1 MKRFV
6 RVVLASLA
14 AVLCLAAT
22 ATARAQ
28 EIELTGPLKGAP
40 AVRHQRLYRQGR
52 FEIAPTLSF
61 TLLDQYRRTLLVGA
75 LLNYSITDWLGIG
88 VWGGY
93 GVLSST
99 TTLTNEIDTTAP
111 RDALTATQVNHSG
124 TYGNYGYASFKDQ
137 TAILNWVAVPQLTFT
152 PFRGK
157 LAIFNKIFV
166 DTDLSLALGIGFAG
180 IQERGNC
187 GGGNG
192 QPNCS
197 DPATATSAGG
207 FARTSST
214 KVSYG
219 SYALQLTF
227 FPTELF
233 SLGVEYRALPFNW
246 NLSGFDT
253 RGGPPSG
260 NFPDRKITGADDTF
274 QFNQMVTILF
284 GFSLPAKAKISE

>member
-1 MKRFV
+1 M
-6 RVVLASLA
+6 
-14 AVLCLAAT
+14 
-22 ATARAQ
+22 
-28 EIELTGPLKGAP
+28 
-40 AVRHQRLYRQGR
+40 
-52 FEIAPTLSF
+52 
-61 TLLDQYRRTLLVGA
+61 
-75 LLNYSITDWLGIG
+75 
-88 VWGGY
+88 WGGY

-99 TTLTNEIDTTAP
+99 TTLTNEINATAP
-111 RDALTATQVNHSG
+111 RDALTATNVNHSG
-124 TYGNYGYASFKDQ
+124 GYGNYGPAPFADQ

-180 IQERGNC
+180 IQERGDC
-187 GGGNG
+187 GGGGG
-192 QPNCS
+192 QRNCS
-197 DPATATSAGG
+197 DPAS

-214 KVSYG
+214 KISYG

-227 FPTELF
+227 FPSELF

-260 NFPDRKITGADDTF
+260 NFPDRKITSADDTF
-274 QFNQMVTILF
+274 QFNQMVTIVF

>member
-6 RVVLASLA
+6 RVVLASIA
-14 AVLCLAAT
+14 AVLCVTAT

-61 TLLDQYRRTLLVGA
+61 TLLDQYRRTILVGA

-88 VWGGY
+88 VWGGF

-111 RDALTATQVNHSG
+111 RDALNATNVNHSG
-124 TYGNYGYASFKDQ
+124 GYGNYGYASFKDQ
-137 TAILNWVAVPQLTFT
+137 TAVLNWVAVPQLTFT

-166 DTDLSLALGIGFAG
+166 DTDLSLALGIGIAG

-187 GGGNG
+187 GESG
-192 QPNCS
+192 QPTCS
-197 DPATATSAGG
+197 DPTS
-207 FARTSST
+207 FAKQSST
-214 KVSYG
+214 KISYG

-227 FPTELF
+227 FPSELF

-260 NFPDRKITGADDTF
+260 NFPDRKINGSDDTF

>member
-1 MKRFV
+1 V
-6 RVVLASLA
+6 G
-14 AVLCLAAT
+14 AT
-22 ATARAQ
+22 TTAQAQ

-61 TLLDQYRRTLLVGA
+61 SLLDQYRRTILVGA
-75 LLNYSITDWLGIG
+75 SLNYSITDWLGIG
-88 VWGGY
+88 VWGGF

-99 TTLTNEIDTTAP
+99 TTLTNEIDQTAP
-111 RDALTATQVNHSG
+111 RDALTATNVNHG
-124 TYGNYGYASFKDQ
+124 GGYPNYTYASFKDQ
-137 TAILNWVAVPQLTFT
+137 TAIMNWVAVPQLTFT

-166 DTDLSLALGIGFAG
+166 DTDLSVALGVGIAG
-180 IQERGNC
+180 IQERGQC
-187 GGGNG
+187 GESG
-192 QPNCS
+192 QPNCA
-197 DPATATSAGG
+197 DPAS
-207 FARTSST
+207 FARVSST
-214 KVSYG
+214 KISYG

-246 NLSGFDT
+246 NLAGFDT
-253 RGGPPSG
+253 RGGPPGG
-260 NFPDRKITGADDTF
+260 NFPDRKINGSDDTF

-284 GFSLPAKAKISE
+284 GFSLPAKARISE